1 MIYRIIKKILA
12 ENLNVE
18 EEDILPETELAINCR
33 SDAVNVAR
41 LIIECEK
48 SFKITI
54 NDEDVHTFKC
64 VKDLVYYIRKLQFDD

>member
-12 ENLNVE
+12 EIINAE
-18 EEDILPETELAINCR
+18 EEDILPETELEINDR
-33 SDAVNVAR
+33 SDAINIAR
-41 LIIECEK
+41 LVIECEK

-64 VKDLVYYIRKLQFDD
+64 VKDLVDYIIKLKSDD